1 MAGSFV
7 IRQSN
12 TTLARSVKLCH
23 CDVESKEIES
33 TRMNPRRTTIAILAT
48 LSAASLALADEFK
61 TNDGK
66 EYKDATVSRVEADG
80 IVVKTKSGISKIY
93 FAELPKEVQQRFN
106 YNPQQAAA
114 FAGAQATTVQATNQ
128 QIEEA
133 NKQREKEKQVALE
146 SSRRATEEAAKAQ
159 NTTIEPGNK
168 TATGRHV
175 VGVGGVNG
183 LEVEVSDKE
192 LQLEKAAREEAM
204 SPEDKAWRY
213 ARDMKTYEG
222 AKQAAARRGLDSN
235 KIVPPRQGQ
244 LDYAPFANLVR

>member
-1 MAGSFV
+1 
-7 IRQSN
+7 
-12 TTLARSVKLCH
+12 
-23 CDVESKEIES
+23 
-33 TRMNPRRTTIAILAT
+33 MNPQKTTIAILAM
-48 LSAASLALADEFK
+48 LSVSLALADDFK

-66 EYKDATVSRVEADG
+66 EYKDATVTRAEPDG

-114 FAGAQATTVQATNQ
+114 FVGAQATSVQQANQ

-159 NTTIEPGNK
+159 NTTIERGDR
-168 TATGRHV
+168 TATGRRI

-183 LEVEVSDKE
+183 LEVETSEKE
-192 LQLEKAAREEAM
+192 LHLEKAAREEAM
-204 SPEDKAWRY
+204 SPQEKQWRY
-213 ARDMKTYEG
+213 ERDLKTYEG
-222 AKQAAARRGLDSN
+222 AKQAAARRSLNSN

>member
-1 MAGSFV
+1 MIPPSASKVLILLILF
-7 IRQSN
+7 
-12 TTLARSVKLCH
+12 ASV
-23 CDVESKEIES
+23 VF
-33 TRMNPRRTTIAILAT
+33 
-48 LSAASLALADEFK
+48 ADDFK
-61 TNDGK
+61 TVNGK
-66 EYKDATVSRVEADG
+66 EYKNATVTGVEADG
-80 IVVKTKSGISKIY
+80 IMVKTKGGISKVY
-93 FAELPKEVQQRFN
+93 LAELPTDVQERFH
-106 YNPQQAAA
+106 YDPQKAAAASAEQAASIQQA
-114 FAGAQATTVQATNQ
+114 NQ

-183 LEVEVSDKE
+183 LEVETSAKE
-192 LQLEKAAREEAM
+192 LQLETAAREEAM
-204 SPEDKAWRY
+204 SPEEKARRY

>member
-1 MAGSFV
+1 MNSFPLV
-7 IRQSN
+7 
-12 TTLARSVKLCH
+12 
-23 CDVESKEIES
+23 
-33 TRMNPRRTTIAILAT
+33 ILAA
-48 LSAASLALADEFK
+48 LSTSLALADDFK
-61 TNDGK
+61 TVAGK
-66 EYKDATVSRVEADG
+66 EYKNATVTHVDPDG
-80 IVVKTKSGISKIY
+80 IVVKSKSGISKIY
-93 FAELPKEVQQRFN
+93 FQELPKEVQQRFN
-106 YNPQQAAA
+106 YNPQQAAD
-114 FAGAQATTVQATNQ
+114 FAGAQATTAQRTNQ

-159 NTTIEPGNK
+159 NTTIEPGHK

-183 LEVEVSDKE
+183 LEVEMSEKE

-204 SPEDKAWRY
+204 SPQEKASQY

-235 KIVPPRQGQ
+235 KIVPPRYGQ

>member
-1 MAGSFV
+1 
-7 IRQSN
+7 
-12 TTLARSVKLCH
+12 
-23 CDVESKEIES
+23 
-33 TRMNPRRTTIAILAT
+33 MNPRNTIIAILAA
-48 LSAASLALADEFK
+48 LSVSLALADDFK
-61 TNDGK
+61 TNSGK
-66 EYKDATVSRVEADG
+66 EYKDAIVTRTEPDG
-80 IVVKTKSGISKIY
+80 IVVKAKSGISKLY
-93 FAELPKEVQQRFN
+93 FVELPKEVQQRFN

-114 FAGAQATTVQATNQ
+114 FAGAQATTVQQTNQ

-168 TATGRHV
+168 TATGRQV

-183 LEVEVSDKE
+183 LEVETSQKE
-192 LQLEKAAREEAM
+192 LQLETAAREEAM
-204 SPEDKAWRY
+204 SPEEKARKY
-213 ARDMKTYEG
+213 ARDMKTYDG

-244 LDYAPFANLVR
+244 LDYAPFANFK